1 MKDPVA
7 EIATSQLI
15 EMAIDVQVQLERG
28 SGTRPVL
35 WLLQRSRTRAVDA
48 IFALTKIDPA
58 KAEDIRHLQN
68 EISLYDDM
76 IADCRELLNR
86 GKEADREL
94 DEQDRHTLAGLLT
107 PEDARE
113 AGIEQTAEDT

>member
-1 MKDPVA
+1 MKDPIT
-7 EIATSQLI
+7 EIATAQLI
-15 EMAIDVQVQLERG
+15 ALAIDVQVQLERG

-35 WLLQRSRTRAVDA
+35 WLLQRSRERAAVA
-48 IFALTKIDPA
+48 IFALAKIDPT

-76 IADCRELLNR
+76 ITDFRELMAR

-94 DEQDRHTLAGLLT
+94 DEQDRHTLSDLLT
-107 PEDARE
+107 PEDARA